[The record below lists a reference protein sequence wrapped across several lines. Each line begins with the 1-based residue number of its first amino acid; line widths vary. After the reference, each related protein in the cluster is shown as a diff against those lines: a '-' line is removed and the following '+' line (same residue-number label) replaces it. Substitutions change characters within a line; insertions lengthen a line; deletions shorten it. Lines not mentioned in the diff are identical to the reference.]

1 MIVSSRVRRVFL
13 VEHRI
18 DFRKGHPGL
27 LAEAFRLGRDPF
39 AGDQLIFVGKNRRAL
54 KVLYADSCGLW
65 VSYKQFTADVIQTK
79 LRFLA
84 DPTAT
89 EITQAEL
96 AMIVEGAAYCV
107 QRRVADYELT
117 RHLIPVATPA

>member
-1 MIVSSRVRRVFL
+1 MIVSSRVRRFFV
-13 VEHRI
+13 VEHRV

-39 AGDQLIFVGKNRRAL
+39 AGDLLIFVGRGRRTL
-54 KVLYADSCGLW
+54 KVLYADPTGLW
-65 VSYKQFTADVIQTK
+65 LSYKQFTADVIKTK

-84 DPTAT
+84 DPTST

-96 AMIVEGAAYCV
+96 AMIVEGAAYSV
-107 QRRVADYELT
+107 QRRVAVYET
-117 RHLIPVATPA
+117 AQHLVPITASS

>member
-1 MIVSSRVRRVFL
+1 MIASSRVRRIFL

-39 AGDQLIFVGKNRRAL
+39 AGDQLIFVSKNRRAL
-54 KVLYADSCGLW
+54 KVLYADPGGLW

-79 LRFLA
+79 LRFLI

-96 AMIVEGAAYCV
+96 AMIIEGAAYSV
-107 QRRVADYELT
+107 QRRVADYET
-117 RHLIPVATPA
+117 TQHLVPVKTPA